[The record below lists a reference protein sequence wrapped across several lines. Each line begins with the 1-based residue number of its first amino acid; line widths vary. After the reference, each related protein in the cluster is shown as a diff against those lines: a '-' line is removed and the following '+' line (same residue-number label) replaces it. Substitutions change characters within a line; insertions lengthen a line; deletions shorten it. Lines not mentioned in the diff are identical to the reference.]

1 MNPERS
7 AGAAGARRAP
17 RARAALV
24 AAALAAAL
32 GAAFAPPA
40 GGVTLAP
47 GWEVAGD
54 ARARAALILGAAPL
68 PAAPTKS
75 VTARLAAGAAPWRDR
90 LTAWRARALAAAPP
104 RPMAAVLAEAA
115 RRPAADPARAA
126 RPGPALPRAAD
137 PRAMAAPARLREV
150 VLDEASPIP
159 LPGGVWL
166 LATGLG
172 SLAGLARRRRRRA

>member
-115 RRPAADPARAA
+115 RRPAADPAR
-126 RPGPALPRAAD
+126 PTLPRAAD

-172 SLAGLARRRRRRA
+172 GLAGLARRRRRGA